1 MKSALVVDDSDTMRS
16 LIKSLIEEVGDIDVL
31 EASTGFEA
39 LKILPHEPF
48 DIIILDINMP
58 DINGLELMN
67 FIKTNE
73 QYRDI
78 PVIFVST
85 QRSEEDRKKGMS
97 LGAFAY
103 LTKPFKAEELQVA
116 VKKALSL

>member
-1 MKSALVVDDSDTMRS
+1 MKSALVVDDSATMRS
-16 LIKSLIEEVGDIDVL
+16 FIKSLIEEVGDIDVS
-31 EASTGFEA
+31 EAPTGFEA
-39 LKILPHEPF
+39 LKILPREPF
-48 DIIILDINMP
+48 DVIILDINMP
-58 DINGLELMN
+58 DINGLELIN

-73 QYRDI
+73 RYRDI

-85 QRSEEDRKKGMS
+85 AKSEEDRQKGMS

-103 LTKPFKAEELQVA
+103 LTKPFRAEELQGA

>member
-31 EASTGFEA
+31 EAPTGFEA

-73 QYRDI
+73 RYKDI

>member
-1 MKSALVVDDSDTMRS
+1 MKSALVVDDSETMRS

-39 LKILPHEPF
+39 LKILPYEPF

-58 DINGLELMN
+58 DIHGLELMN

-73 QYRDI
+73 RYKDI

-85 QRSEEDRKKGMS
+85 ERSEEDRKKGMS

>member
-31 EASTGFEA
+31 EAPTGFEA